1 MSKFSRIG
9 DISCKKTETAALA
22 QEDLYSD
29 IHECV
34 CNNKVDRL
42 NSQLI
47 LCMYVCLSIGLAL
60 AAVSVF
66 LQLMS
71 PMRLNFDTE

>member
-29 IHECV
+29 IVHECV

-42 NSQLI
+42 NSQ
-47 LCMYVCLSIGLAL
+47 
-60 AAVSVF
+60 
-66 LQLMS
+66 
-71 PMRLNFDTE
+71 